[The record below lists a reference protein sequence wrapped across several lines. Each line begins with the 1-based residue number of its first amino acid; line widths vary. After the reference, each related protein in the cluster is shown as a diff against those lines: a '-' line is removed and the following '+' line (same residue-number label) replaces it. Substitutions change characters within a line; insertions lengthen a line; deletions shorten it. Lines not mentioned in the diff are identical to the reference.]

1 MSHKERLNAELLLLK
16 RKYMGLV
23 NKTPMNKPL
32 EAFPEVM
39 KCKREIE
46 TLESMLK

>member
-1 MSHKERLNAELLLLK
+1 MSHKERLNAELLILK
-16 RKYMGLV
+16 RKYMGRV

-39 KCKREIE
+39 KCKQEIE